1 MADSCQTQPNHQIHH
16 HQALLGPGGSAPIS
30 IRSRL
35 LDTDT
40 ATALLAATALLDAN
54 TDASILDDTSLL
66 GAADADTALLDAAT
80 LLDAEAPPR
89 PRLFIIA
96 DIIFALLVAHLTCT
110 KKSFNSDLVDL
121 CSSDDELLA
130 PGDPKLFSLGTPGH
144 PCFLASRPMSLAS
157 RKGCS
162 KMSGALVLHFDLPPI
177 VYPCVVKVVRKKS
190 AVSVKAPRNSRKMV
204 RFYDVCSWRRTTR
217 KEYDPLACEWLP
229 VAPYVHAEDMYLVY
243 LKRKGGLCYS
253 MAEIER
259 VVAALQMAE
268 HTHLLDLGIKL
279 YKLIEHAHLPP
290 WADTSMKTGTGLAD
304 TWVRMLEQV
313 HRRRARDRGG
323 ILECEHTV

>member
-1 MADSCQTQPNHQIHH
+1 MPVPSDVIEVP
-16 HQALLGPGGSAPIS
+16 
-30 IRSRL
+30 
-35 LDTDT
+35 DTDNEG
-40 ATALLAATALLDAN
+40 DAHP
-54 TDASILDDTSLL
+54 L
-66 GAADADTALLDAAT
+66 
-80 LLDAEAPPR
+80 PPS
-89 PRLFIIA
+89 
-96 DIIFALLVAHLTCT
+96 
-110 KKSFNSDLVDL
+110 SF
-121 CSSDDELLA
+121 DDELLA
-130 PGDPKLFSLGTPGH
+130 PGDPKLFSLGTTPL
-144 PCFLASRPMSLAS
+144 FLGESSDEPSPRE
-157 RKGCS
+157 KGAQ
-162 KMSGALVLHFDLPPI
+162 KMSGAL
-177 VYPCVVKVVRKKS
+177 VVRKKS
-190 AVSVKAPRNSRKMV
+190 AVSVKAPRNPRKMV

-290 WADTSMKTGTGLAD
+290 WADTSMKTGKGLAD